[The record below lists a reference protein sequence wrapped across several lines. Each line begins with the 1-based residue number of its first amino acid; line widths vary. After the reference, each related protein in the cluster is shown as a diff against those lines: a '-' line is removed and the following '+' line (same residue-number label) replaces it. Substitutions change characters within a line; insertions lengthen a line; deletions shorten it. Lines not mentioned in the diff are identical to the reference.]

1 MYIVI
6 MGVSFM
12 KKFLVLG
19 LALAAISCSSVYAKE
34 SVYNFEHGKS
44 VLISSNDNNDV
55 DFKRDGYR
63 HKEFNR
69 DNKTRPDIKGQRDQR
84 KEFGKDNKR
93 PEYRGE
99 NGSRRPGE
107 FDKKGNRGPKFD
119 ADKNNQKDMKRYSD
133 RDDKF
138 NKNGN
143 KRPDFKNDKNRPE
156 FNKGKDKKQNYKKG
170 NNGNHYGQYKNKSKG
185 HGKNKKNKDKD

>member
-34 SVYNFEHGKS
+34 SAYNFEHGKS

-69 DNKTRPDIKGQRDQR
+69 DNKNRPDIKGQKDQR

-93 PEYRGE
+93 PEFRGKTAIAAWA
-99 NGSRRPGE
+99 NLI
-107 FDKKGNRGPKFD
+107 KKETEVLNLMLIRTI
-119 ADKNNQKDMKRYSD
+119 
-133 RDDKF
+133 
-138 NKNGN
+138 
-143 KRPDFKNDKNRPE
+143 
-156 FNKGKDKKQNYKKG
+156 KKI
-170 NNGNHYGQYKNKSKG
+170 
-185 HGKNKKNKDKD
+185 

>member
-55 DFKRDGYR
+55 DFKRNGYR

-69 DNKTRPDIKGQRDQR
+69 DNKNRPDIKGQRDQR

-93 PEYRGE
+93 PEFRGE

-133 RDDKF
+133 RD
-138 NKNGN
+138 
-143 KRPDFKNDKNRPE
+143 RPE

-185 HGKNKKNKDKD
+185 YGKNKKNNDED

>member
-34 SVYNFEHGKS
+34 SAYNFEHGKS

-55 DFKRDGYR
+55 DFKRDNYR

-69 DNKTRPDIKGQRDQR
+69 GDK
-84 KEFGKDNKR
+84 KR
-93 PEYRGE
+93 PEMRHHGDKD
-99 NGSRRPGE
+99 R
-107 FDKKGNRGPKFD
+107 FDKKD
-119 ADKNNQKDMKRYSD
+119 V
-133 RDDKF
+133 
-138 NKNGN
+138 
-143 KRPDFKNDKNRPE
+143 KRPDVKRHNHDKDRFDKRDNRGKNIKRPDKKHQNFNRKNDRRPE

-185 HGKNKKNKDKD
+185 YGKNKKNKDKD